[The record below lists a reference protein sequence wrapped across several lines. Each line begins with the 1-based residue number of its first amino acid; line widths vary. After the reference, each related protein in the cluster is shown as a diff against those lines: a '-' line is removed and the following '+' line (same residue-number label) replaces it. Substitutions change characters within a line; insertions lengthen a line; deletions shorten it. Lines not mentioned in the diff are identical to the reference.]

1 MKGGISMGST
11 VLSSAEATINLR
23 LDAELKSEFLTIAEK
38 ESRPASEIL
47 RELMRNYIREA
58 RRQEYFQ
65 EAERESKIIAESEDE
80 AEVMRWIEN
89 VSEYGELK

>member
-1 MKGGISMGST
+1 MGST